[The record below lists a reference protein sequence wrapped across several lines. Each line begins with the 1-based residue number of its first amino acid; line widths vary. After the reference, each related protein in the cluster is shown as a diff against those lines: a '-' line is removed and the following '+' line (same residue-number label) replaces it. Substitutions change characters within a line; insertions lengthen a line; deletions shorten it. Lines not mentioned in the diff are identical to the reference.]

1 MLNTP
6 VHRLIPRMALPTIA
20 SMMVSS
26 LYNLADTWYVSS
38 LGTLATGAVGINAS
52 IDNIIM
58 MTGSFLAMGSG
69 SYASRLLGAK
79 EDDHAIRVLS
89 TCFFSAF
96 FMGLMALIFGSV
108 FQTPLL
114 RLLGASDAILPYSRQ
129 YARYVL
135 LAAPFMAGSY
145 VLNQCLR
152 AEGSAIYSMIGMVS
166 GAVLNIVLDPIFI
179 FVFGWGVAGA
189 SAATALSKLVSF
201 SVLISPYLRRRTL
214 LRISPRFIRYTRGD
228 ALEVIKM
235 GSTSLFRTGFATM
248 AAILLNNLAVRYG
261 ESVLAAISVS
271 NRITFFL
278 TAACLGFG
286 QGLQPVVGYSW
297 GAKRY
302 DRILQAYR
310 FAVLAAAIGISV
322 PSLLLIIFARPVL
335 FLFTETDLNMVA
347 VGLFSLRVQCLF
359 MPLHAWGI
367 VVSMSCAG
375 MGRAKGAI
383 TLGLSRQGICLFPI
397 LPLLIYLFGMWGIA
411 VAQGVA
417 DGLNIFLILPIAFM
431 IKRDLKRLESSGL
444 NSAAQANQ
452 FPT

>member
-20 SMMVSS
+20 SMMVTS
-26 LYNLADTWYVSS
+26 LYNLADTWFVSG

-52 IDNIIM
+52 IDNVILM
-58 MTGSFLAMGSG
+58 AGSFLALGSG

-89 TCFFSAF
+89 TCFFSAI
-96 FMGLMALIFGSV
+96 FMGLTALTLGSV

-135 LAAPFMAGSY
+135 LAAPFMTASY

-152 AEGSAIYSMIGMVS
+152 AEGSALYSMIGMMS
-166 GAVLNIVLDPIFI
+166 GAVLNIALDPIFI
-179 FVFGWGVAGA
+179 YVFGWGVAGA

-201 SVLISPYLRRRTL
+201 SVLLSPYLRRKTL
-214 LRISPRFIRYTRGD
+214 LRISPRLIRYTLAD
-228 ALEVIKM
+228 ALEVGKM
-235 GSTSLFRTGFATM
+235 GSTSLFRTGFATL

-286 QGLQPVVGYSW
+286 QGLQPVVGFSW

-310 FAVLAAAIGISV
+310 FSVLAAAIGIAV
-322 PSLLLIIFARPVL
+322 PSLLLVIFAKPVL
-335 FLFTETDLNMVA
+335 FLFTETDLDMVA

-383 TLGLSRQGICLFPI
+383 ILGLSRQGICLFPI
-397 LPLLIYLFGMWGIA
+397 LPVLIYFFGMWGIA

-417 DGLNIFLILPIAFM
+417 DGLNILLILPIALM

-444 NSAAQANQ
+444 NPAAQANQ
-452 FPT
+452 FHI